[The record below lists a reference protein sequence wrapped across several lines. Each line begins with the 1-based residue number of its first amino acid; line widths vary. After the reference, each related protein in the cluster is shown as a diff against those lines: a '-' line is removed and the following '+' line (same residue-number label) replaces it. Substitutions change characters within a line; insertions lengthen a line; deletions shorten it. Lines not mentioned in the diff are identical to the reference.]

1 MKKYFILLATA
12 VLMMAGCAKEYD
24 DSVIKKDITELQ
36 GRVDKLET
44 ELAKIQSNISS
55 IQTLIAGIQG
65 QVAAMDYVKG
75 VEEIKDAQGVVIGYK
90 FIFANSES
98 KTFYLTD
105 TGCVGVVEIG
115 GKYYWAVGGQ
125 PVVDANGNKVEV
137 SVAPQVAV
145 NNGKLQVSYD
155 GGKSWID
162 LMDKIDV
169 VLGEESITIIIGG
182 TEVTIDLVPAF
193 SLKVETTKVKVDPET
208 VTSVEIP
215 YTVKGAAETDE
226 VVVLCTYAPEGF
238 KVVVDPEKINVS
250 AALLDGTMVLTAV
263 NNTTGV
269 TSSQAIT
276 FAEDKV
282 LEANIEAYVIEA
294 EGGVAEVSVRHNVDF
309 TVKAND
315 SWITPDVTK
324 AIVTETVKL
333 TVAANTGLARV
344 GSVTFTGNDG
354 SVATVVIAQKANTA
368 SHNITAMFGWQ
379 AYTDDAHG
387 MTASDNV
394 TLAVVG
400 DYLILSNAADF
411 TKMPVYNRWTGE
423 YLGNDIVNVEGVN
436 ATYSYRAI
444 CNDEAGHLI
453 MSSYTDGASNQ
464 TILTYAWKDGID
476 QKPTAIVNG
485 GLWHWGVGASES
497 GWAVKACG
505 DVTGTAMLTY
515 YSLGGKFIFVKVKN
529 MGADYLNFIGEWPNG
544 VTSTAWKGC
553 AGKAITPEASTLADM
568 KYVFSTDNHNG
579 VFGYDGGATAFN
591 FAAPASHWWAMNGYR
606 NLVSGVDYIEVG
618 GKCLMA
624 VMNGSYAN
632 TATSVGQNSRY
643 QRLCVAE
650 IGANPTAD
658 SFKNGYIFDSREGH
672 ITGGTAAIPGSG
684 YAVTGMSSPTSFVSG
699 KTVLGENPHQTS
711 DICFAKGADGSVQ
724 VYALVPGQM
733 VIGYNMK
740 F

>member
-12 VLMMAGCAKEYD
+12 VMTLAGCAKEFD
-24 DSVIKKDITELQ
+24 DSALKQDIADLQ
-36 GRVDKLET
+36 GRVDKIEADLQR
-44 ELAKIQSNISS
+44 IQSNISS

-65 QVAAMDYVKG
+65 DITGLDYVTG
-75 VEEIKDAQGVVIGYK
+75 VEEVKDAAGVVIGYK
-90 FIFANSES
+90 VNFKKADSQ
-98 KTFYLTD
+98 TFYLTD
-105 TGCVGVVEIG
+105 TGCVGIVLID
-115 GKYYWAVGGQ
+115 GKYYWAVGGE
-125 PVVDANGNKVEV
+125 PVMADGQKVEV
-137 SVAPQVAV
+137 KVAPQVAV
-145 NNGKLQVSYD
+145 NDGKLQVSYD
-155 GGKSWID
+155 GGKTWND

-169 VLGEESITIIIGG
+169 QIGEETVTITVGG
-182 TEVTIDLVPAF
+182 TSVTIDLVPAF
-193 SLKVETTKVKVDPET
+193 SLKVETTQVKVSPEETTISAT
-208 VTSVEIP
+208 VP
-215 YTVKGAAETDE
+215 YTVRGAADGDE
-226 VVVLCTYAPEGF
+226 VVVLCTYAPAGF
-238 KVVVDPEKINVS
+238 DVNVDDKEIKVEATVNKGTIVV
-250 AALLDGTMVLTAV
+250 TAI

-276 FAEDKV
+276 FAEGV
-282 LEANIEAYVIEA
+282 LEAVIEAHVFEA
-294 EGGVAEVSVRHNVDF
+294 EGGVATVSLTYNVNY
-309 TVKAND
+309 TITT
-315 SWITPDVTK
+315 SGEWISAEQTK
-324 AIVTETVKL
+324 AAETVDLKFN
-333 TVAANTGLARV
+333 VAANNGLARL
-344 GSVTFTGNDG
+344 GTITFTGTDG

-368 SHNITAMFGWQ
+368 DHNITAMFGWQ

-423 YLGNDIVNVEGVN
+423 YLGNDIVNVEGVSD
-436 ATYSYRAI
+436 TYSYRAI
-444 CNDEAGHLI
+444 CNDDAGHLI

-464 TILTYAWKDGID
+464 TILSYAWKDGID
-476 QKPTAIVNG
+476 KKPAAIVNG
-485 GLWHWGVGASES
+485 GLWHWGVGANES
-497 GWAVKACG
+497 GWAVKASG

-529 MGADYLNFIGEWPNG
+529 MNADYMNFIGEWPNG
-544 VTSTAWKGC
+544 LTTTAWKGC
-553 AGKAITPEASTLADM
+553 AGKAITPEASTLAEM

-579 VFGYDGGATAFN
+579 VFGYDGGASAFQ
-591 FAAPASHWWAMNGYR
+591 FAQPATHWWAMNGYR

-632 TATSVGQNSRY
+632 TATSAGQNSRY

-672 ITGGTAAIPGSG
+672 ITDGTAAIPGSG
-684 YAVTGMSSPTSFVSG
+684 YAVTGMSSPASFVSG

-724 VYALVPGQM
+724 VYAVVPGQM